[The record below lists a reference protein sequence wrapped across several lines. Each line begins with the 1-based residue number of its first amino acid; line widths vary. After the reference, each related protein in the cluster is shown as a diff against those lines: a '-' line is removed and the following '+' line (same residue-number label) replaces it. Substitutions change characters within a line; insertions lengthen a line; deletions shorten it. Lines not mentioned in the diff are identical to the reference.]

1 MTLIAEPVSMSVEI
15 KLRYTA
21 RPDNRL
27 WWNAHSDKVKK
38 ITMAVVVE
46 PSTIYVSR
54 GGSNYSCIKL
64 YLNGEE
70 VGCIGYISNSGAIL
84 NSKTITFDGTEGDLY
99 LYYVLAYNSHYEWA
113 QAFRNYLCKLTDT
126 SAMIQEYEAE
136 NVLDTQNRPTIE
148 ALSAKGIPYYVVVSD
163 QQTFDT
169 FDGDIDTSKK
179 FKCTLFYYHP
189 TMRGEVL
196 RLSMCN
202 GAGREPL
209 RQNGL
214 SRTTVSIF
222 KRMMAG
228 R

>member
-1 MTLIAEPVSMSVEI
+1 
-15 KLRYTA
+15 
-21 RPDNRL
+21 
-27 WWNAHSDKVKK
+27 
-38 ITMAVVVE
+38 MAVVVE

-148 ALSAKGIPYYVVVSD
+148 ALSAKAYLIMWSC
-163 QQTFDT
+163 Q
-169 FDGDIDTSKK
+169 TSKPLTRLTVILIQARSSNVR
-179 FKCTLFYYHP
+179 CSIIIRLC
-189 TMRGEVL
+189 RGEVL

-222 KRMMAG
+222 KRMMVG

>member
-1 MTLIAEPVSMSVEI
+1 MSVEI
-15 KLRYTA
+15 KLQYTA
-21 RPDNRL
+21 RLDNRL
-27 WWNAHSDKVKK
+27 WWNAHSDKVKNYHGR
-38 ITMAVVVE
+38 
-46 PSTIYVSR
+46 SCRTIYHYVSR

-189 TMRGEVL
+189 TMPWRSL

-222 KRMMAG
+222 KRMMVG